1 MSPGA
6 ILWCLQGEPARK
18 SCSSFSMPSPT
29 ICAVAAETGLI
40 VPSGRWAFREACR
53 QGKEWVELFPSDPPL
68 SMSVNVSGKLVMQND
83 MVARVWQILK
93 KTRIPTGSLRLEI
106 AENGVF
112 VHGGVALEKLSR
124 LRWPGEQF
132 SIDDRGTG
140 YSSLS

>member
-1 MSPGA
+1 
-6 ILWCLQGEPARK
+6 
-18 SCSSFSMPSPT
+18 
-29 ICAVAAETGLI
+29 
-40 VPSGRWAFREACR
+40 
-53 QGKEWVELFPSDPPL
+53 
-68 SMSVNVSGKLVMQND
+68 MSVNVSGKLVMQND